1 MPSDSAAPHGGADR
15 SYLDT
20 ALRAI
25 SVTGSL
31 RSSSQQ
37 STPSRSEP
45 VAEMVANNSQ
55 ARIKNEPDPH
65 YGSGSFFVRPAWA
78 FAWRCKSSRGEGGLT
93 LSQWQ
98 LRHREVGWEGS
109 RRRSSA
115 PRNTNRI

>member
-31 RSSSQQ
+31 RSFSQQ

-65 YGSGSFFVRPAWA
+65 YGSGSFFCFLTSGRTCELGAGTRAMV
-78 FAWRCKSSRGEGGLT
+78 GGVLTTALT
-93 LSQWQ
+93 LAAT
-98 LRHREVGWEGS
+98 LVHGRLL
-109 RRRSSA
+109 
-115 PRNTNRI
+115 